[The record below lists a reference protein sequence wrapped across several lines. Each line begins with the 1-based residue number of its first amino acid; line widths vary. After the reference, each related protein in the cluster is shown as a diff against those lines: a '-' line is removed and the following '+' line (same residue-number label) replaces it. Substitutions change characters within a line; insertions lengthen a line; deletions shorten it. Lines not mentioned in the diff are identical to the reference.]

1 MPSLSL
7 DIVPLR
13 SLTQI
18 DNCMIGISKYRCL
31 GKMAFNW
38 VCFFYK
44 DTNFEL
50 SNMLCNLLGYELV
63 ILRNTNRLNFF
74 EFGDNYIVGEV
85 VHGLE
90 QLEK

>member
-1 MPSLSL
+1 
-7 DIVPLR
+7 
-13 SLTQI
+13 
-18 DNCMIGISKYRCL
+18 
-31 GKMAFNW
+31 
-38 VCFFYK
+38 
-44 DTNFEL
+44 
-50 SNMLCNLLGYELV
+50 MLCNLLGYELV